1 MKIAPTHPAIA
12 QGVTV
17 YRKSLR
23 DIADYE
29 YRPLKAASG
38 NSKMGNGS
46 NIIIK
51 SKWRGMPMYTLTLE
65 ERSTCPP
72 TCQQYITCYGN
83 NMPFAHRLTGDT
95 GLLMLRLSENLELL
109 QNAHP
114 DGFVVRLHVLGD
126 FFSLDYVKFWIDAL
140 AFYPALRI
148 FGYTHRLGSIQ
159 DLIRSGLQN
168 DRAVVRTSDT
178 GGRLSA
184 NVMGEGI
191 TCPQE
196 VQRTESCLTCGLCWQ
211 TERPIRFL
219 TH

>member
-1 MKIAPTHPAIA
+1 
-12 QGVTV
+12 
-17 YRKSLR
+17 
-23 DIADYE
+23 
-29 YRPLKAASG
+29 
-38 NSKMGNGS
+38 
-46 NIIIK
+46 
-51 SKWRGMPMYTLTLE
+51 
-65 ERSTCPP
+65 
-72 TCQQYITCYGN
+72 
-83 NMPFAHRLTGDT
+83 MPFAHRLTGDT